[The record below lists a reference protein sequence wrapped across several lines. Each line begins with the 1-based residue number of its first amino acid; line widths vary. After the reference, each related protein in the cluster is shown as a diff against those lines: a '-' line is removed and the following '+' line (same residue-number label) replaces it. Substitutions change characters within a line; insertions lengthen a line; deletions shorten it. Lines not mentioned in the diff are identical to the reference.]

1 MLRLDRAIEAARAPE
16 LLSVYRCIEGAIN
29 GDRSMLHE
37 LVRAT
42 EGGFAANLLKLMDRA
57 HQVANEA

>member
-1 MLRLDRAIEAARAPE
+1 
-16 LLSVYRCIEGAIN
+16 
-29 GDRSMLHE
+29 MLHE